1 MVDAAEV
8 AGRLAPS
15 SMVEMRDIN
24 VRGLFRTLRADICGC
39 RRKDEVRMALFQL
52 LAIFLQR
59 TRIARQVVRAVKL
72 HGLTKILS
80 HHDICTGFRFVDQFH
95 MAVMQVNPVGTSAI
109 RLPSCRARRI
119 CWPEAAAGFQ

>member
-1 MVDAAEV
+1 MAWT
-8 AGRLAPS
+8 AGPFEHGRNA
-15 SMVEMRDIN
+15 RDIN
-24 VRGLFRTLRADICGC
+24 VRGLFRTLRVDICRC

-72 HGLTKILS
+72 HRINEDTD

-95 MAVMQVNPVGTSAI
+95 MAVMQVTHGRDQCDTFTF
-109 RLPSCRARRI
+109 LSCTANMLAKQRQ
-119 CWPEAAAGFQ
+119 GFND